1 MQMPYNNQTIFELL
15 DEHKE
20 KTLELVAILDI
31 DMLNKPHYY
40 KVVFQDIF
48 SKKDLPPVHIPPEL
62 LRYRYRVGNIYH
74 QGRFLKNTMP
84 KIYQFEIDNLKCND
98 LSLVSS
104 VLSEEDIGFINER
117 NRKYFLNQHCYH
129 IAYEEYELI
138 IPCYAIANRYLFL
151 SSSMKK
157 AVFKASL
164 DSLCKPRTFKRQG
177 KEAFLDVK
185 HAIAKRDI
193 LYVCRFLDN
202 QDSFNQFTYIL
213 NQQKFIK
220 RARPFVAI
228 KAKFVTEEIFSIHCT
243 SRVIM
248 KDGKP
253 IYFITNILNDTS
265 TLDFDYVK
273 YRKFSSKGMIP
284 GDIKVKKPTIVKKV
298 PRKTTSKVDV
308 WVSPSSEYPSHCTA
322 DYVKQDLNREGITL
336 EEETVHKYSNTDV
349 KYKNTDNA
357 VNKGFEPSSK
367 DGDEGVRPNSHIT
380 IDKDD
385 EEIQNIFY
393 FNNFILLHGALVQE
407 LGVVDQYISEPTSL
421 KVRRSDSGYTPSRYY
436 LADNKT
442 VRHFFYGAFYY
453 DNKQVYFIELEL
465 DKRWTSLSTWFFV
478 TDDLD
483 LELSEEDFQSIISKY
498 IKECKNHTDF
508 IDYLKNTYGF
518 CFLPKKHQDVYNEE
532 SIYTWAE
539 SVLEQVSGACKNDKT
554 T

>member
-1 MQMPYNNQTIFELL
+1 MPYNNQTIFELL

-20 KTLELVAILDI
+20 KALELVAILDI
-31 DMLNKPHYY
+31 DILNKPHYY
-40 KVVFQDIF
+40 KVVFQNIDT
-48 SKKDLPPVHIPPEL
+48 KKDLPPVHIPPEL

-74 QGRFLKNTMP
+74 QGKLLKNTMP
-84 KIYQFEIDNLKCND
+84 KIYKFEIDNLKCNN

-104 VLSEEDIGFINER
+104 VLNEEDIEFMNER
-117 NRKYFLNQHCYH
+117 YRKYFLNQYCYH
-129 IAYEEYELI
+129 ISYEEYELI
-138 IPCYAIANRYLFL
+138 IPCYTIANRYLFL

-164 DSLCKPRTFKRQG
+164 DSLCEPRTFKRKG
-177 KEAFLDVK
+177 KKVFLDVK

-202 QDSFNQFTYIL
+202 PYSFNQFTYIL

-220 RARPFVAI
+220 RIRPFAAI

-243 SRVIM
+243 SRVIV
-248 KDGKP
+248 KADKP

-273 YRKFSSKGMIP
+273 YRKFSSKGMTP

-298 PRKTTSKVDV
+298 PKRTTDKVDV
-308 WVSPSSEYPSHCTA
+308 WVSPSSDYLSNCTA
-322 DYVKQDLNREGITL
+322 DYIEKDLNREGITL
-336 EEETVHKYSNTDV
+336 EEETVYKYSNTDV
-349 KYKNTDNA
+349 KYENIDNT

-380 IDKDD
+380 IDEDD
-385 EEIQNIFY
+385 EKIQNIFY

-421 KVRRSDSGYTPSRYY
+421 KVRRSDSGHTPSRYY
-436 LADNKT
+436 LVDNKT
-442 VRHFFYGAFYY
+442 VRHFFHGAFYY
-453 DNKQVYFIELEL
+453 DNQQVYFIEVEL
-465 DKRWTSLSTWFFV
+465 DARWSSLSTWFFV

-498 IKECKNHTDF
+498 IKECKNHADF

-518 CFLPKKHQDVYNEE
+518 YFLPKKHQDVYNEE

-539 SVLEQVSGACKNDKT
+539 SILEQVSGVCNNDKT